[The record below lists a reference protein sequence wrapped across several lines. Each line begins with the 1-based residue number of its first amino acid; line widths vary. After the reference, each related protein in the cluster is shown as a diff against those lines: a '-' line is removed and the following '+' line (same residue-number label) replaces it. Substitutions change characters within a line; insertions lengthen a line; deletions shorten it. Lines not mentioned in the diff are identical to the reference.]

1 MATPPPQQQQQPAS
15 PQQPPELAMLL
26 RRLLQDDNREQ
37 VLIEL
42 SKNREAYPELA
53 PVLWYTPG
61 CVAVLLQE
69 LVSIYPSLNP
79 PALQVAASNRV
90 CNALALVQTIASHP
104 ETRLP
109 FLNAHVPLYL
119 YPFLNTHPQ
128 SSEKPFEYL
137 RLTSLGVIG
146 ALVKTDD
153 NDVVKFLLG
162 TEIVPLC
169 LKIME
174 KGTELSKTVA
184 TFIVQKVLAHDLGLN
199 YVCAT
204 PERFKAVA
212 DVLRQMVQDHCP
224 QRLLRHVIRCYLRL
238 TEHPRAKDALKQCL
252 PNELKNNTFA
262 AYFKDDANMCKWLG
276 QLLTAVEV
284 PGAHQLIELAQ
295 KQQAAQQQAQQ
306 QHA

>member
-1 MATPPPQQQQQPAS
+1 MQPQSSPVAPTAAPAGH
-15 PQQPPELAMLL
+15 PQQPQVPELAA
-26 RRLLQDDNREQ
+26 LLQGLLQSDNREQ
-37 VLIEL
+37 ILVDL
-42 SKNREAYPELA
+42 SKNRESYAELA
-53 PVLWYTPG
+53 PLLWYTPG
-61 CVAVLLQE
+61 CIAVLLHE
-69 LVSIYPSLNP
+69 LVSIYPMLSP
-79 PALQVAASNRV
+79 PNLPVTASNRA
-90 CNALALVQTIASHP
+90 CNALALIQCIASHP
-104 ETRLP
+104 ETRHP
-109 FLNAHVPLYL
+109 FLHAHVPLYL

-184 TFIVQKVLAHDLGLN
+184 TFIVQKVLAHDLGLQ

-212 DVLRQMVQDHCP
+212 DVLRQMVQDNCP
-224 QRLLRHVIRCYLRL
+224 SRLLRHVIRCYLRL
-238 TEHPRAKDALKQCL
+238 TEHSRAKDALKQCL
-252 PNELKNNTFA
+252 PAELKNNTFS
-262 AYFKDDANMCKWLG
+262 AYYKDDPNMCKWLA
-276 QLLTAVEV
+276 QLLQAVDAPGAAALV
-284 PGAHQLIELAQ
+284 PGY
-295 KQQAAQQQAQQ
+295 QQA
-306 QHA
+306 